1 MAEVYK
7 GSVLIEG
14 ISPENCYQKSMDA
27 ALKTMPGFVMW
38 KKRPVARLF
47 GIQKKDDEFSTINFF
62 LVTKQNGVE
71 IEIRFNTKNL
81 SIEELK
87 SMLASFKEEMLKK

>member
-7 GSVLIEG
+7 ASLLIEG
-14 ISPENCYQKSMDA
+14 ISPEICYQKSMEV

-47 GIQKKDDEFSTINFF
+47 GIQKRDDEFSTINFF
-62 LVTKQNGVE
+62 LVSKQNGVE
-71 IEIRFNTKNL
+71 VEIRFNTKNL
-81 SIEELK
+81 SISELE
-87 SMLASFKEEMLKK
+87 SMFTSFKEEMLKE

>member
-7 GSVLIEG
+7 ASVLIEG
-14 ISPENCYQKSMDA
+14 ISPENCYQKSMEA
-27 ALKTMPGFVMW
+27 ALKAMPGFTMW

-71 IEIRFNTKNL
+71 VEIRFNTKNL
-81 SIEELK
+81 SIEELN
-87 SMLASFKEEMLKK
+87 SMFASFTEEMLKK